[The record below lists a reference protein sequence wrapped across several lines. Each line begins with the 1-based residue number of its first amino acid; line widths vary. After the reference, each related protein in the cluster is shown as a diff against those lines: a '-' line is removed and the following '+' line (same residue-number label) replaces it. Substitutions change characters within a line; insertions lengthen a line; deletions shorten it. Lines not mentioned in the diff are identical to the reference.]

1 MQIIMISG
9 KAGSGKSFLATH
21 LKEYLEEIY
30 GLKGYIINFGDP
42 LKMVATQLY
51 GWDGEKG
58 ERGRKLLQVVGTDIA
73 QKNNKMV
80 WVRIVTEIIEAFRSE
95 YDFVII
101 GDVRFLH
108 EINGIYDYFLEC
120 FDSIYHITIVGREN
134 TLSDEAKNHPSETEV
149 DQIYSKGSDFIFNN
163 KQYSLYRFIYQL
175 QLFTRDIMRLEVK
188 CNGLI

>member
-1 MQIIMISG
+1 MHIIMISG
-9 KAGSGKSFLATH
+9 KAGSGKSFLAKY
-21 LKEYLEEIY
+21 LKEYIEEMC

-58 ERGRKLLQVVGTDIA
+58 ERGRELLQYVGTDVA

-80 WVRIVTEIIEAFRSE
+80 WVNIITEIIKAFKTE

-108 EINGIYDYFLEC
+108 EIDGIIDC
-120 FDSIYHITIVGREN
+120 FINKSFHSVTHIKIEGKEN
-134 TLSDEAKNHPSETEV
+134 NLSDKTKNHPSESEI
-149 DQIYSKGSDFIFNN
+149 DLIDEEICDYIFDNRNHNIYHFMFQIVKIVH
-163 KQYSLYRFIYQL
+163 
-175 QLFTRDIMRLEVK
+175 DIIGLEV
-188 CNGLI
+188 II